1 MDNEKPNTETPNQS
15 LAEKRVRRRPVRVL
29 MMETIFVTE
38 SDAPLSSVI
47 QYVIPS
53 ILTEHLLLGK

>member
-1 MDNEKPNTETPNQS
+1 MDNEKLNTETPNQS

-53 ILTEHLLLGK
+53 ILIEHLPLGK

>member
-29 MMETIFVTE
+29 MKETIFVTE

-53 ILTEHLLLGK
+53 ILIEHLLLGK